1 MDNTSLQ
8 VRMKRL
14 FTEGFMAI
22 DIAEP
27 LASFDTDKCAID
39 TLQFMNKNNLEVV
52 GVRRDGVVAGYVQQQ
67 DLTGGKCGDHMHY
80 FDKGI
85 VLAETSFYPEVIDC
99 LSRSRYCFIS
109 VLGSVGAV
117 ITRNDIQKPP
127 VRMWLFGMV
136 TIVEMFIARTIEI
149 KYPQSTWQ
157 KELSPERLKKAED
170 LQDERKR
177 RNQHVTLLDCLQL
190 GDKAKIIM
198 KDPEMR
204 EDMGFETK
212 RIAEKA
218 SKDFES
224 LRNNLAHAQDI
235 ITYNWDSIVVI
246 SRRLN
251 KIMTRI

>member
-1 MDNTSLQ
+1 
-8 VRMKRL
+8 MKRM

-27 LASFDTDKCAID
+27 LASFDTDKCAVD
-39 TLQFMNKNNLEVV
+39 TLQFMNKNDLEIV
-52 GVRRDGVVAGYVQQQ
+52 GIRREGVVAGYVQQQ
-67 DLTGGKCGDHMHY
+67 DLTGGKCGDHMHC
-80 FDKGI
+80 FDKEI
-85 VLAETSFYPEVIDC
+85 VLADTSFYPEVIDC
-99 LSRSRYCFIS
+99 LSRSKYCFIS

-117 ITRNDIQKPP
+117 ITRNDIQKPS
-127 VRMWLFGMV
+127 VRMWLFGMI
-136 TIVEMFIARTIEI
+136 TIVETFIARTIEI
-149 KYPQSTWQ
+149 KYPQSTWRR
-157 KELSPERLKKAED
+157 ELSPERLKKAED
-170 LQDERKR
+170 LQNERKR
-177 RNQHVTLLDCLQL
+177 RGQHVTLLDCLQL

-204 EDMGFETK
+204 EDMGFESK
-212 RIAEKA
+212 RTAEKV

-235 ITYNWDSIVVI
+235 ITNNWETIVVI